1 MPSYEQ
7 LVLNNLEYAKAC
19 TDQQKKLKVLKEK
32 LDSLQQAYNVFLE
45 QYETFANLNVELS
58 SKIEQLE
65 ARAKSSEHNQ

>member
-1 MPSYEQ
+1 
-7 LVLNNLEYAKAC
+7 
-19 TDQQKKLKVLKEK
+19 LKEK
-32 LDSLQQAYNVFLE
+32 LDSSQQAYNVLLE